1 MGELYTAWGNAP
13 GDITVGPALD
23 ELDPSSGPSYAAVM
37 AAIEA
42 DDEAQIRAALAQM
55 REVYDR
61 LSAELDQVSE
71 GELFGE
77 DDDSMG
83 P

>member
-1 MGELYTAWGNAP
+1 MCIR
-13 GDITVGPALD
+13 DRIHSALH
-23 ELDPSSGPSYAAVM
+23 E
-37 AAIEA
+37 
-42 DDEAQIRAALAQM
+42 M

-83 P
+83 GGP

>member
-1 MGELYTAWGNAP
+1 MLVEA
-13 GDITVGPALD
+13 
-23 ELDPSSGPSYAAVM
+23 SSGSSYAAV
-37 AAIEA
+37 IEA
-42 DDEAQIRAALAQM
+42 FEAGNEAQIRAALAQM

-61 LSAELDQVSE
+61 LSAELDQVSA
-71 GELFGE
+71 GELFDE

>member
-1 MGELYTAWGNAP
+1 
-13 GDITVGPALD
+13 
-23 ELDPSSGPSYAAVM
+23 M